1 MRTNRKV
8 ALTGNSSPNNREFE
22 VPDVPTSSNSDGITT
37 ARTTNILRQATRP
50 AGMDFN
56 GTWKVYSEENLE
68 DFLKVIGAPQ
78 MVVKMR
84 KEIKPVLVI
93 EQKGKDFTYTMKTPI
108 CTKVHSF
115 SIGKESEITT
125 VDGRKFK
132 VIQTLHAHYEHRGE
146 GVIVECTVR
155 EENGKLIAK
164 TEKFTSVR
172 EIQGDE
178 MVETITAGTVTFIS
192 RSKRV

>member
-1 MRTNRKV
+1 MSR
-8 ALTGNSSPNNREFE
+8 
-22 VPDVPTSSNSDGITT
+22 
-37 ARTTNILRQATRP
+37 RTTNILRQATRP

-68 DFLKVIGAPQ
+68 EFLKVVGAPQ

-84 KEIKPVLVI
+84 KEVKPVLVI
-93 EQKGKDFTYTMKTPI
+93 EQNGKDFTYTMKTPI

-115 SIGKESEITT
+115 SIGKESEMTT

-132 VIQTLHAHYEHRGE
+132 
-146 GVIVECTVR
+146 CTVR
-155 EENGKLIAK
+155 EENGKLIAE
-164 TEKFTSVR
+164 TDKFTSVR
-172 EIQGDE
+172 EIQGDD
-178 MVETITAGTVTFIS
+178 MVETVICGSVTFVS

>member
-1 MRTNRKV
+1 MG
-8 ALTGNSSPNNREFE
+8 LT
-22 VPDVPTSSNSDGITT
+22 TT
-37 ARTTNILRQATRP
+37 CTTYILGQATR
-50 AGMDFN
+50 AEGMDFN

-68 DFLKVIGAPQ
+68 EFLKVVGAPQ

-84 KEIKPVLVI
+84 KEVKPVIVI

-115 SIGKESEITT
+115 SIGEESEMTA

-132 VIQTLHAHYEHRGE
+132 CA
-146 GVIVECTVR
+146 VR
-155 EENGKLIAK
+155 EEDGKLIAE
-164 TEKFTSVR
+164 TDKFTSVR
-172 EIQGDE
+172 EIQGDD
-178 MVETITAGTVTFIS
+178 MVETVTAGSVTFIS